1 MEHTPGPWKYVTRI
15 QRGTYS
21 QPVKG
26 NPVRHYV
33 TGPRPSQ
40 NFAEPLICHLGP
52 TYDRAEANAR
62 LIAAAPE
69 LLEAAKFAL
78 SILGAYEAAA
88 KRGENNLH
96 KHTDCETVEM
106 LIAAIAKAEGK

>member
-1 MEHTPGPWKYVTRI
+1 MEHTPGPWKYETRI

-33 TGPRPSQ
+33 TGHRPSQ
-40 NFAEPLICHLGP
+40 NFAEPLICNLGP

-62 LIAAAPE
+62 LIAAAPD
-69 LLEAAKFAL
+69 LLAALKLA
-78 SILGAYEAAA
+78 
-88 KRGENNLH
+88 N
-96 KHTDCETVEM
+96 EM
-106 LIAAIAKAEGK
+106 LNYLYHTTDDDPPDNVDHGRVRVAIAKAEGK

>member
-52 TYDRAEANAR
+52 TYDRAEADAR

-69 LLEAAKFAL
+69 LLAAL
-78 SILGAYEAAA
+78 
-88 KRGENNLH
+88 KRAVSEV
-96 KHTDCETVEM
+96 TVECEKACGLM
-106 LIAAIAKAEGK
+106 ADEKYKWVRPARELIAKAEGE